1 MVGWFEKTLVFK
13 MKKIACLLGIVH
25 VAHNFY
31 VSEPYI
37 YNLGCGSG
45 IFHGSEYCDQ
55 WVVSERESLGE
66 G

>member
-37 YNLGCGSG
+37 YIIWDVEAVFFMAPSIVTSG
-45 IFHGSEYCDQ
+45 WFLKGNP
-55 WVVSERESLGE
+55 
-66 G
+66 